1 MRPIEPH
8 GTGNADTRRQGAQ
21 VKKEAIGLLNM
32 NRFGRWEI
40 RRECHVPYELTSG
53 SRFLI
58 EADGVLRVTSVEFRH
73 DGRGGGRY
81 YSTDG
86 YDLTGG
92 LRAAPPGEA
101 VDGQELPQ

>member
-1 MRPIEPH
+1 MSAVGI
-8 GTGNADTRRQGAQ
+8 
-21 VKKEAIGLLNM
+21 LNM
-32 NRFGRWEI
+32 NRLGRWEI
-40 RRECHVPYELTSG
+40 VREGRIPYELPSG

-58 EADGVLRVTSVEFRH
+58 EADGVMRVTSVEFRH

-86 YDLTGG
+86 YDLAGG

-101 VDGQELPQ
+101 VDGQELPR